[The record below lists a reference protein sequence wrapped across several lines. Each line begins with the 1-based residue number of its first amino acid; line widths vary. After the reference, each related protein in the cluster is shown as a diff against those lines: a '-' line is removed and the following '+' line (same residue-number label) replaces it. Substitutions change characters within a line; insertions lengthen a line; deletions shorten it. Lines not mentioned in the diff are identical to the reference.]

1 MVVKRA
7 ESAIN
12 HNYEMI
18 GCEESKGQF
27 HKVTYTYKY
36 DEAGNRTFA
45 KKAKTFPY
53 SYLESWQNTYTYNDD
68 NQMTAATVCEGNL
81 TKDYTFT
88 YDANGNLTHECYQKQ
103 AEVVY
108 QYDTENRLTAVYDQQ
123 KLLMASTYDSDGNR
137 AFQLNYNPAA
147 ECGYGIG
154 WGGEIYMPEHSRNED
169 ESLTAEG
176 QLFSYI
182 CSDTGRA
189 YDLTEYV
196 NDTNREYTEVLTA
209 YTVNSGAAE
218 SYSYAGTIRNS
229 RNDIWTEARDV
240 VRNEMSYYPPK
251 KDKHILIL
259 NRVNYCISKEGVGYL

>member
-1 MVVKRA
+1 
-7 ESAIN
+7 
-12 HNYEMI
+12 MI

-123 KLLMASTYDSDGNR
+123 KLLMASTYDGDGNR

>member
-1 MVVKRA
+1 M
-7 ESAIN
+7 
-12 HNYEMI
+12 
-18 GCEESKGQF
+18 
-27 HKVTYTYKY
+27 
-36 DEAGNRTFA
+36 
-45 KKAKTFPY
+45 
-53 SYLESWQNTYTYNDD
+53 
-68 NQMTAATVCEGNL
+68 
-81 TKDYTFT
+81 
-88 YDANGNLTHECYQKQ
+88 
-103 AEVVY
+103 VY

-123 KLLMASTYDSDGNR
+123 KLLMASTYDGDGNR

-209 YTVNSGAAE
+209 YTVNSGAME
-218 SYSYAGTIRNS
+218 SYSYAGTMRNS

-240 VRNEMSYYPPK
+240 VRNEMSYYLY
-251 KDKHILIL
+251 DGRGSVTA
-259 NRVNYCISKEGVGYL
+259 NTWYNGRVTDVYQYDPYGPVSYTHLESLR